1 MRFLSAA
8 YSSTARAIL
17 MPSKVEVPLPISSKI
32 IRLLEVA
39 LLSIDATSLIS
50 TINVDCPAERSS
62 DAPIR
67 VNTLSTIPSSALAA
81 GTKLPACAHDADEC
95 DLTHI
100 CGLTCHVGT
109 GYYRTAVVGTV
120 ENSVIRNERFAV
132 EHFFNNGMASFVY
145 LYNPALRTS
154 EGRHSYFRAQP
165 EQMNRGHRAVPLP
178 QRYAELWQALRRCVF

>member
-8 YSSTARAIL
+8 YSSTARAML

-81 GTKLPACAHDADEC
+81 GTKLPACAM
-95 DLTHI
+95 TQ
-100 CGLTCHVGT
+100 
-109 GYYRTAVVGTV
+109 
-120 ENSVIRNERFAV
+120 
-132 EHFFNNGMASFVY
+132 
-145 LYNPALRTS
+145 TS
-154 EGRHSYFRAQP
+154 AT
-165 EQMNRGHRAVPLP
+165 
-178 QRYAELWQALRRCVF
+178 